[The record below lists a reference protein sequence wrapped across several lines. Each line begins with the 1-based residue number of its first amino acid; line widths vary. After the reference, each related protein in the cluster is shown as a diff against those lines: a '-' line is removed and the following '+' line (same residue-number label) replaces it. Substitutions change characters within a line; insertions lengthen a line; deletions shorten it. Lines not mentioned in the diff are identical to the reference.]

1 MKRKLAAIFSADVAG
16 YSRLMEDNEET
27 TIQTLN
33 DYRNSMSTLIQ
44 QHGGRVVDTAGDN
57 LMAEFSSIINA
68 LKCAVETQK
77 EMRKRNAVLPE
88 NRRMLFRIGV
98 NLGDIV
104 EEDDRIYGDG
114 VNIAARLEG
123 LAEAGGICISRTA
136 FNHVKNKLELG
147 YEYLGEHSVKNISE
161 PVHVYRVLMEPESAG
176 KVIGEK
182 RKKPASSEEMTF
194 PLPEKPS
201 IAVLPFDNMSPDTEQ
216 DYFSDGLTDHIIFA
230 LSKVKD
236 LIVIARN
243 STFTYKGKPVKV
255 QQVAEE
261 MGVRYVLEGGVQKAE
276 DKLRITVQLIDAL
289 KGYHLWSESY
299 DRKAKD
305 IFALQDEITMKVV
318 KAMRVKLTSGEQAR
332 MFTKGTENLK
342 AYLKYLEAA
351 EPINLYTKEANAR
364 AKQLL
369 DEAIALDPEFSNAY
383 SVLGS
388 CHWFDAF
395 YGWSKLPPKSIER
408 AFELVQKALSL
419 DDSLAQPNEII
430 SRIYVLQR
438 KYEKAIS
445 EAQLGVEKEPNG
457 YWIVW
462 NLGWVLRSA
471 GRPEEGIPWMEKAT
485 RLNPIPNDAIFD
497 TMGRAYF
504 LAGRYEEAV
513 ARYKMAIKLNPDF
526 RDAHV
531 GLAATYAVLDRKE
544 EACIEVSEILRIE
557 PNFSIK
563 KYEKFMFFQVGLEP
577 EFEGLRK
584 MGLPE

>member
-1 MKRKLAAIFSADVAG
+1 MKRKLAAIFSADVVA

-27 TIQTLN
+27 TIQTLKT
-33 DYRNSMSTLIQ
+33 YRNSMSTLIQ

-68 LKCAVETQK
+68 VKCAVETQK
-77 EMRKRNAVLPE
+77 EMSKRNIDLPE

-161 PVHVYRVLMEPESAG
+161 PVHVYRVLIETESAG
-176 KVIGEK
+176 KVMGEK
-182 RKKPASSEEMTF
+182 REKPASAEEMSF

-230 LSKVKD
+230 LSKVHD

-243 STFTYKGKPVKV
+243 STFTYKGKSVKV

-261 MGVRYVLEGGVQKAE
+261 MGVRYVLEGGVQKSE

-332 MFTKGTENLK
+332 MVTKGTENLK

-351 EPINLYTKEANAR
+351 EPFFLYTKEANAR

-369 DEAIALDPEFSNAY
+369 EEAIALDPEFSNAY
-383 SVLGS
+383 SVLGT
-388 CHWFDAF
+388 CHWFDVF
-395 YGWSKLPPKSIER
+395 YGWSKMPPKSIES
-408 AFELVQKALSL
+408 AFELAQKALSL
-419 DDSLAQPNEII
+419 DDSLAPPNVIK

-445 EAQLGVEKEPNG
+445 EAQLGVEKEPNA

-462 NLGWVLRSA
+462 NLGWVLRTA
-471 GRPEEGIPWMEKAT
+471 GRPEESIPWMKKST
-485 RLNPIPNDAIFD
+485 RLNPIPNDLIFD

-504 LAGRYEEAV
+504 LAGKYEEAV
-513 ARYKMAIKLNPDF
+513 ARYKMAIKLNPDY
-526 RDAHV
+526 RDAHI
-531 GLAATYAVLDRKE
+531 GLAATYAVLDRKK
-544 EACIEVSEILRIE
+544 AASTEVSEILRIE
-557 PNFSIK
+557 PTFSIK
-563 KYEKFMFFQVGLEP
+563 KYEKYMFFQVGLEP